1 MSTRIIFN
9 GQEYASPE
17 AMPEDIRKAFQET
30 LAKLE
35 DANRNG
41 VPDVLER
48 GDTGNVIV
56 IQQSSITV
64 NGREFKNVA
73 SMPGPLRV
81 LYEYALRQ
89 TEGAQ
94 HELSNTVAGD
104 SGTVARAVLPRA
116 HSEDFLRAPYRAN
129 PTAAWVL
136 PILLGL
142 AAAGIMAAG
151 VWMAWRLNADLRS
164 QGSGFYLGRG
174 LLVAVAL
181 TGIGGICIAITT
193 MLMKQGSVGARAPGS
208 STPDTQPT
216 PSPAHTNEG
225 VLRALHTTEHALV
238 RVLQVLLGVAA
249 GGVAAGGVWMISHM
263 DASSRSQAGHVY
275 VGLGMLLALAF
286 IAGMY
291 ISLEMRLRK

>member
-17 AMPEDIRKAFQET
+17 AMPEGIRKAYQET

-64 NGREFKNVA
+64 NGREFQNVA

-89 TEGAQ
+89 TEGTQ
-94 HELSNTVAGD
+94 GD
-104 SGTVARAVLPRA
+104 SGTVARAILPRA
-116 HSEDFLRAPYRAN
+116 HSEDSLRAHYGAKH
-129 PTAAWVL
+129 TAAGVL

-151 VWMAWRLNADLRS
+151 VWMVWRLNADLRS
-164 QGSGFYLGRG
+164 QGSGFYIGRG

-181 TGIGGICIAITT
+181 TGIAGICIAVT
-193 MLMKQGSVGARAPGS
+193 MMLKRQGSAEASAPEG

-216 PSPAHTNEG
+216 SSQARANDG
-225 VLRALHTTEHALV
+225 FLRAFDTTEHALV

-249 GGVAAGGVWMISHM
+249 GGVVAGGVWMISHM
-263 DASSRSQAGHVY
+263 DAGSLSQAGHVY
-275 VGLGMLLALAF
+275 VGLGMLVALAF

-291 ISLEMRLRK
+291 ISLEMRLKK